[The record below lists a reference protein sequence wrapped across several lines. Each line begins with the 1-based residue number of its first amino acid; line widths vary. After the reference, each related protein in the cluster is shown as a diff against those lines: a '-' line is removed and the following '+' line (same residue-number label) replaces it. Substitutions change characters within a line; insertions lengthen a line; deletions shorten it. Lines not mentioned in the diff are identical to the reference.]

1 MTAKTDTQTAA
12 AARLKGWTGAARRD
26 VRLAEL
32 AILLDALA
40 AIAFALGFATAI
52 SALVDGRN
60 ALPALLV
67 AGASLIGRGGC
78 NWLRS
83 QASERAGQGLV
94 AAARQDMAG
103 LAAKAGPALFDGAP
117 GGERTAQ
124 LVDRTAILSGHAA
137 HWLPGRTAAVLTPV
151 LVVIAIFTQSWL
163 AGALILASTVMLP
176 VFIWLTAS
184 ETAALAR
191 AQQGALDTLAGTF
204 ESRVRMAGTI
214 RAFNGVAREAG
225 VIEAAADELARRTM
239 AILRVAFL
247 STAVLEFFASISIAL
262 VAVYVGFKLLGVFP
276 FETFETLTLREGLA
290 ALVLAPEFFAPVRQ
304 LSALHHAR
312 SDARAGAES
321 LAQLAKTGD
330 ATPIVRLDA
339 LGQAPRIVW
348 QSVDLA
354 RSGQVVLAG
363 FDAIAEPDRITL
375 LWGPSGCGKTSVLM
389 SLLAL
394 AEPVGGQ
401 IRVDG
406 EILPAGHSLASSIAW
421 IGQKPWAL
429 EGTIRDNLHLSVPG
443 ADDAASRAALD
454 TAGCDFIADRPEG
467 LDMRIGPGGSG
478 LSGGELQRLALARAV
493 LADAPVLLLDEP
505 TAHLNTERQ
514 DALLATLRQLASG
527 RTVIMASH
535 DPAARAIAD
544 AVIAMERRS

>member
-32 AILLDALA
+32 AILLDTLA

-67 AGASLIGRGGC
+67 AGAALIGRGGC

-124 LVDRTAILSGHAA
+124 LVDRTAILAGHAA
-137 HWLPGRTAAVLTPV
+137 HWLPGRTAAVITPV

-214 RAFNGVAREAG
+214 RAFNGVTREAG
-225 VIEAAADELARRTM
+225 VIETAADELAHRTM

-276 FETFETLTLREGLA
+276 FETYETLTLREGLA

-321 LAQLAKTGD
+321 LAQLGETGD

-339 LGQAPRIVW
+339 LGHAPRIVW

-363 FDAIAEPDRITL
+363 FDAIAEPGRITL

-401 IRVDG
+401 IRIDS

-429 EGTIRDNLHLSVPG
+429 EGTIRDNLHLTVPG
-443 ADDAASRAALD
+443 ADDAACRAALD
-454 TAGCDFIADRPEG
+454 TAGRNFIADRPEG

-505 TAHLNTERQ
+505 TAHLDAERQ

-544 AVIAMERRS
+544 AVIAMERSS

>member
-1 MTAKTDTQTAA
+1 MTSRSESQMSASL
-12 AARLKGWTGAARRD
+12 RLKGWARAARHD

-32 AILLDALA
+32 AILMDTLA

-67 AGASLIGRGGC
+67 AAAALIGRGGFS
-78 NWLRS
+78 WLRS

-103 LAAKAGPALFDGAP
+103 LAAKTGPALFDGAP
-117 GGERTAQ
+117 AGERTAQ
-124 LVDRTAILSGHAA
+124 LVDRTAILAGHAA

-321 LAQLAKTGD
+321 LAQLAGTGD
-330 ATPIVRLDA
+330 KAPIVRLEA
-339 LGQAPRIVW
+339 LGQAPRIAW
-348 QSVDLA
+348 QSADLA
-354 RSGQVVLAG
+354 RSGQTVVRDFNAV
-363 FDAIAEPDRITL
+363 AEPGRITL

-394 AEPVGGQ
+394 AEPVRGE

-406 EILPAGHSLASSIAW
+406 DVLPAGHSLAISIAW

-429 EGTIRDNLHLSVPG
+429 EGTIRDNLRLAAPD
-443 ADDAASRAALD
+443 ADDTACLAALD
-454 TAGCDFIADRPEG
+454 TAGYDFIADRPDG

-478 LSGGELQRLALARAV
+478 LSGGELQRLALARAL
-493 LADAPVLLLDEP
+493 LAGAPVLLFDEP
-505 TAHLNTERQ
+505 TAHLDAERQ

-535 DPAARAIAD
+535 DPAARDIAD
-544 AVIAMERRS
+544 AVIVMERQS

>member
-12 AARLKGWTGAARRD
+12 AARLKGWTRAAQRD

-32 AILLDALA
+32 AILLDTLA

-52 SALVDGRN
+52 PALVDGRN

-67 AGASLIGRGGC
+67 AGAALIGRGGF

-94 AAARQDMAG
+94 AAARQDMAS
-103 LAAKAGPALFDGAP
+103 LAARTGPALFDGAA

-137 HWLPGRTAAVLTPV
+137 HWLPGRTAAVITPV
-151 LVVIAIFTQSWL
+151 LIVIAIFTQSWL

-191 AQQGALDTLAGTF
+191 AQQGALDALAGTF

-214 RAFNGVAREAG
+214 RAFNGVTREAG
-225 VIEAAADELARRTM
+225 VIETAADELARRTM

-276 FETFETLTLREGLA
+276 FETYETLTLREGLA

-321 LAQLAKTGD
+321 LAQLAETGD

-354 RSGQVVLAG
+354 RSGQVVVAG
-363 FDAIAEPDRITL
+363 FDAIAEPGRITL

-394 AEPVGGQ
+394 AEPVGGE
-401 IRVDG
+401 IRIDG

-429 EGTIRDNLHLSVPG
+429 EGTIRDNLRLAVPD
-443 ADDAASRAALD
+443 ADDAACLAALD
-454 TAGCDFIADRPEG
+454 TAGCDFVADRPDG
-467 LDMRIGPGGSG
+467 LDMQIGPGGSG
-478 LSGGELQRLALARAV
+478 LSGGELQRLALARAL
-493 LADAPVLLLDEP
+493 LAGAPVLLFDEP
-505 TAHLNTERQ
+505 AAHLDAERQ
-514 DALLATLRQLASG
+514 DALLTTLRRLTAG

-535 DPAARAIAD
+535 DPAARDIAD